1 MSDSIKSIIVTSGA
15 MFALIF
21 GAGNLILPPQLGAQF
36 SSDWILTS
44 LGFTLTAI
52 VFPVLGFVAHA
63 RNQGGVHGLALPMG
77 RIFSWMFPLLI
88 YLIAV
93 ALPGPR
99 TASVT
104 YEVGVK
110 PLFSMDAGVFSFF
123 YFAGVLLIGWFRS
136 SLLQFMGKFLNPL
149 LVLTI
154 LTLIVASL
162 FLPGSGGP
170 ASPAP
175 PLVHGIVE
183 GYQTYDALAS
193 MVIGGVILV
202 SLRVSRPD
210 MSRAAVQ
217 KNISISGIIAGAM
230 LMLVYWGLIYGGT
243 RVAGLGEGLSRT
255 ELLRL
260 LSAEALGADS
270 VYLLSSLVS
279 LACFSTAC
287 GVSIGAAD
295 FMAELIGKRPRLTYR
310 ISLASIA
317 LLGWLIGSWEA
328 DTIVN
333 WGYPVLL
340 LIYPATV
347 VLIVLTILPPQ
358 ALSTFWFRLTLWVCV
373 VFSIPDVWLYLD
385 PSVAS
390 ENWIGSIPGAGIQMG
405 WVLPSLIVL
414 GTGLA
419 ARFLKA

>member
-1 MSDSIKSIIVTSGA
+1 
-15 MFALIF
+15 
-21 GAGNLILPPQLGAQF
+21 
-36 SSDWILTS
+36 
-44 LGFTLTAI
+44 
-52 VFPVLGFVAHA
+52 
-63 RNQGGVHGLALPMG
+63 
-77 RIFSWMFPLLI
+77 MFPLLI

-110 PLFSMDAGVFSFF
+110 PLHEMDAGIFSFF

-154 LTLIVASL
+154 LTLIGASF
-162 FLPGSGGP
+162 FLPGSEGP

-175 PLVHGIVE
+175 ALVHGMVE

-202 SLRVSRPD
+202 SLRVGRPD

-217 KNISISGIIAGAM
+217 RVVSISGILAGTM

-243 RVAGLGEGLSRT
+243 RVAGMGKGLSRT

-260 LSAEALGADS
+260 LSAEALGPES
-270 VYLLSSLVS
+270 VYLLSALVS

-295 FMAELIGKRPRLTYR
+295 FMAELVGKRPRKTYR
-310 ISLASIA
+310 ISLAAIA

-328 DTIVN
+328 DTIVS

-347 VLIVLTILPPQ
+347 VLIVLTLLPTGV
-358 ALSTFWFRLTLWVCV
+358 LSTFWFRLTLWICV
-373 VFSIPDVWLYLD
+373 VFSIPDVLLYLE
-385 PSVAS
+385 PALA
-390 ENWIGSIPGAGIQMG
+390 EHTGIGALPGAGIQMG
-405 WVLPSLIVL
+405 WVLPSLAVL
-414 GTGLA
+414 GIGLII
-419 ARFLKA
+419 RSLRRP